1 MRAPIFGQKPQITRN
16 IAPIEI
22 ANLLT
27 TFVIETRPT
36 FCENEVFG
44 STPKSAANDEPRPSQ
59 ITPPE
64 SSESVASLS
73 IPPSTQAEIS
83 PTVSIAVTINMIP
96 IGMIALAWKE
106 IPTSDSF
113 PKPIKLGT
121 AIHAAFLT
129 SSKFTTH
136 EYVYLTPS
144 AVTPV
149 CDMVSVIMIAT
160 TYPARIPKRMA
171 DDEKILRDGA
181 KCLRSTITISTTIP
195 IKRFGSEP

>member
-1 MRAPIFGQKPQITRN
+1 MMRN

-27 TFVIETRPT
+27 TLSLKQDLHSVRMRYLA
-36 FCENEVFG
+36 VL
-44 STPKSAANDEPRPSQ
+44 KSAANDEPRPSQ

-83 PTVSIAVTINMIP
+83 PTVSIAVTINMMP

-106 IPTSDSF
+106 IPTSESF

-121 AIHAAFLT
+121 AIHAAF
-129 SSKFTTH
+129 F
-136 EYVYLTPS
+136 
-144 AVTPV
+144 
-149 CDMVSVIMIAT
+149 
-160 TYPARIPKRMA
+160 
-171 DDEKILRDGA
+171 
-181 KCLRSTITISTTIP
+181 
-195 IKRFGSEP
+195 